1 MTQTIRISSR
11 ALNDLALISTGAF
24 APVTRF
30 MTFDEARSVV
40 DDLALPSGEVWPIP
54 ILLQTDDLPH
64 DTTLTLVHGDGI
76 HGDAIAGSLRLI
88 EAWPIPLREWAK
100 KIYGT
105 DDEKHPGVA
114 AFYRGGRF
122 AVSGEVEW
130 RTDRRLVANGID
142 WSTAAEVRGEIARRG
157 WSRVT
162 GFQTRNPIHRA
173 HEYVLRVALEVG
185 DGLLVHPLVGETKSD
200 DIPAAVRLRCYHALL
215 DNYFPAERVLFTPLP
230 AWMRYAGPREAVLHA
245 IIRRNY
251 GCTRF
256 IIGRDH
262 AGVGNYYG
270 PYDAQALAA
279 SLRDRLGI
287 EPLFFDEVFYCHR
300 CHGVASAKTCRHD
313 AADRLLLSGTQ
324 VRQLLRDG
332 LALPEEFTRPEVAD
346 VLRESFAAA
355 DDSAARLNSST
366 DRIVRPPQ
374 TGTDRI
380 IRPPQTETQELVDA

>member
-1 MTQTIRISSR
+1 MAQTIRISSR
-11 ALNDLALISTGAF
+11 VLNDLALIATGAF

-40 DDLALPSGEVWPIP
+40 DGLALPGGEVWPIP

-64 DTTLTLVHGDGI
+64 DTTLTLVHGDGT
-76 HGDAIAGSLRLI
+76 GREAIAGSLRLI
-88 EAWPIPLREWAK
+88 EAYPIPLREWAK
-100 KIYGT
+100 KIYST
-105 DDEKHPGVA
+105 DDEQHPGVA

-122 AVSGEVEW
+122 AVAGDVEW
-130 RTDRRLVANGID
+130 RTDRRLVANGIE
-142 WSTAAEVRGEIARRG
+142 WSTATEVRAEIARRG

-173 HEYVLRVALEVG
+173 HEYVLRVALETG
-185 DGLLVHPLVGETKSD
+185 DGLLVHPLVGETKDD
-200 DIPAAVRLRCYHALL
+200 DIPARVRLRCYHALL
-215 DNYFPAERVLFTPLP
+215 ENYFPADRVLFTPLP

-262 AGVGNYYG
+262 AGVGRYYG
-270 PYDAQALAA
+270 PYDAQALVA

-300 CHGVASAKTCRHD
+300 CRGVASAKTCGHE

-324 VRQLLRDG
+324 VRQLLREG
-332 LALPEEFTRPEVAD
+332 VALPEEFTRPEVAD
-346 VLRESFAAA
+346 ALREAF
-355 DDSAARLNSST
+355 R
-366 DRIVRPPQ
+366 
-374 TGTDRI
+374 
-380 IRPPQTETQELVDA
+380 EELVDA

>member
-11 ALNDLALISTGAF
+11 ALNDLALIYTGAF

-64 DTTLTLVHGDGI
+64 DTTLTLVHRDGKGDGVD
-76 HGDAIAGSLRLI
+76 GDAIAGSLRLI

-105 DDEKHPGVA
+105 DDEQHPGVA

-122 AVSGEVEW
+122 AISGEVEW
-130 RTDRRLVANGID
+130 RTSREVVANGIG
-142 WSTAAEVRGEIARRG
+142 WSTAAEVRAEIARRG

-200 DIPAAVRLRCYHALL
+200 DIPAVVRLRCYHALL
-215 DNYFPAERVLFTPLP
+215 ENYFPAERVLFTPLP

-262 AGVGNYYG
+262 AGVGRYYG

-279 SLRDRLGI
+279 SLHDRLGI

-300 CHGVASAKTCRHD
+300 CRGVASAKTCRHESS
-313 AADRLLLSGTQ
+313 DRLLLSGTQ

-332 LALPEEFTRPEVAD
+332 RALPEEFTRPEVAA
-346 VLRESFAAA
+346 VLREAFAAA
-355 DDSAARLNSST
+355 EETAASLNAST
-366 DRIVRPPQ
+366 DTIV
-374 TGTDRI
+374 
-380 IRPPQTETQELVDA
+380 RPPQTETQELVDA